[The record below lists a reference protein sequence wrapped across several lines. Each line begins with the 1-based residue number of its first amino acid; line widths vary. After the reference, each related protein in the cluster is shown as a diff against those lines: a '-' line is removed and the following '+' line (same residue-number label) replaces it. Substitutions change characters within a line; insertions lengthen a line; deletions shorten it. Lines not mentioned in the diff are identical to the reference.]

1 MARTMSNPR
10 EQNTHEWME
19 VFVLIHWNPMV
30 GEPAEDGDGVRSRDS
45 DGPRSGSWVE
55 DVSS

>member
-1 MARTMSNPR
+1 MMRNSR

-19 VFVLIHWNPMV
+19 VPVPIHWNPMV
-30 GEPAEDGDGVRSRDS
+30 GEPAEDGDGVSSGDGA
-45 DGPRSGSWVE
+45 GPRSGSWVE